1 MTTDEMCLEAIK
13 RGVWVVDFKEGS
25 VYSIQAHRPLGCK
38 NLKGYQVATL
48 HLNGER
54 KQVKLH
60 RVIWIARNGI
70 PPLGKVIDH
79 INRKKDDNR
88 IVNLR
93 LANPVLN
100 SSNRRS
106 YKGENNPSAKI
117 NSYIVACIRNNNKK
131 ESYSEL
137 AKRFNV
143 SKTLVAK
150 IMRKEIWN
158 QN

>member
-1 MTTDEMCLEAIK
+1 MCLEAIK
-13 RGVWVVDFKEGS
+13 RELWVVNFKEGS
-25 VYSIQAHRPLGCK
+25 VYSVQAHRALGCK
-38 NLKGYQVATL
+38 NLKGYRVATL
-48 HLNGER
+48 HLNGDR

-60 RVIWIARNGI
+60 RVIWIAKNGI

-88 IVNLR
+88 IENLR
-93 LANPVLN
+93 LADPVLN
-100 SSNRRS
+100 SKNRRS
-106 YKGENNPSAKI
+106 YRGEHNPAAKI

-131 ESYSEL
+131 ESYSGL

-150 IMRKEIWN
+150 IIRKEIWN
-158 QN
+158 LN